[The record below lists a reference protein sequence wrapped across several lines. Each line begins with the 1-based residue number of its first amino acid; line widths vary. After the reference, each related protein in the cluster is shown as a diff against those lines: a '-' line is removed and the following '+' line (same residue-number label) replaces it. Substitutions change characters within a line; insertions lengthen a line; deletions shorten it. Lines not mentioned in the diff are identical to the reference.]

1 MCFAGSSH
9 ERAIRHQ
16 GSRRG
21 IVGRLVP
28 PAAPLMADASPAEHS
43 EELQDLSDNEAGF
56 IAYNL
61 AGVAIGFA
69 DVSLRQDYVNGC
81 DTSPVAFLE
90 GVYVEGDFR
99 GQGVAAALIAAVTR
113 WAVGKGV
120 SELAS
125 DADIANVDSHR
136 MHAALGFEETE
147 RVVYFRKLLPSG
159 S

>member
-1 MCFAGSSH
+1 MSGQFVIKAADAASLDDWSLL
-9 ERAIRHQ
+9 RH
-16 GSRRG
+16 
-21 IVGRLVP
+21 RLWP
-28 PAAPLMADASPAEHS
+28 DASPAEHS

-147 RVVYFRKLLPSG
+147 RVVYFRKLVSVPEN
-159 S
+159 

>member
-1 MCFAGSSH
+1 MSGQFVIKAADAASLDDWSLL
-9 ERAIRHQ
+9 RH
-16 GSRRG
+16 
-21 IVGRLVP
+21 RLWR
-28 PAAPLMADASPAEHS
+28 DASPAEHS

-99 GQGVAAALIAAVTR
+99 GQGVATALIAAVTR

-125 DADIANVDSHR
+125 DADIVNVDSHR